1 MPSIFT
7 KIIAREIPAA
17 IVAENDDVI
26 VIKDI
31 APKAPIHLLI
41 VPKKEIRDIQAC
53 APGDMHFITAI
64 MTMAQQLSKTIPG
77 AEHFRLVCNCG
88 EQAGQRVFHLHFH
101 FLAGQH
107 FID

>member
-7 KIIAREIPAA
+7 KIIAREIPAT
-17 IVAENDDVI
+17 IVAETNDII

-41 VPKKEIRDIQAC
+41 VPKKEICDIQAC
-53 APGDMHFITAI
+53 TPDDMRYITAI
-64 MTMAQQLSKTIPG
+64 MAMAQQLSKTIPG
-77 AEHFRLVCNCG
+77 AEHFRLICNCG